1 MTGFGRSIRSNEHI
15 KVTVEVKTVNHR
27 FAEYHFRIPR
37 SLANFE
43 DKLKKKLNEYIKRG
57 RIEVY
62 ITTQGEGLYN
72 RKLSVDWNLLEDYLQ
87 YIKEIQERF
96 QIQENVP
103 LKDILN
109 RDELFIIEEKES
121 GTDGI
126 EELVLDASLEAIQYC
141 AGMRET
147 EGKALQ
153 QDIHSHIEKIQS
165 RVQTL
170 RQLAPTVVEQYS
182 SRLKNRIQE
191 YVDLQLDEA
200 RLMTEIAI
208 FADKAD
214 INEEL
219 TRLDSHI
226 VQFTN
231 FLNDPEPVG
240 RKLDFLVQEMN
251 RETNTIGSKAN
262 DAKITSEVVE
272 LKSLLEKIKEQI
284 QNIE

>member
-1 MTGFGRSIRSNEHI
+1 MTGFGRSIRSHEHI

-37 SLANFE
+37 SISNFE

-57 RIEVY
+57 RIEVF
-62 ITTQGEGLYN
+62 ITVEGEGLTN
-72 RKLSVDWNLLEDYLQ
+72 RKLSVDWNLLQDYLQ
-87 YIKEIQERF
+87 YIKEIQDRF
-96 QIQENVP
+96 QIQEEVP
-103 LKDILN
+103 LKDILK
-109 RDELFIIEEKES
+109 RDEIFSIEEQES
-121 GTDGI
+121 GNECI
-126 EELVLDASLEAIQYC
+126 EELVLDALLEAAQFC
-141 AGMRET
+141 VNMREA

-153 QDIHSHIEKIQS
+153 QDILSHIEKIQS
-165 RVQTL
+165 TVEAL
-170 RQLAPTVVEQYS
+170 RQYAPTVTLQYAN
-182 SRLKNRIQE
+182 RLKKRIQE

-200 RLMTEIAI
+200 RIMTEIAI

-226 VQFTN
+226 VQFN
-231 FLNDPEPVG
+231 RFLNDQEPVG
-240 RKLDFLVQEMN
+240 RKLDFLIQEMN

-262 DAKITSEVVE
+262 DAKIAAEVVE
-272 LKSLLEKIKEQI
+272 LKSLIEKIKEQI

>member
-57 RIEVY
+57 RIEVF
-62 ITTQGEGLYN
+62 ITIEGEGLYN

-87 YIKEIQERF
+87 YIKQIQERF
-96 QIQENVP
+96 QINEDVP

-109 RDELFIIEEKES
+109 RDELFIIEEQES
-121 GTDGI
+121 GNEGI
-126 EELVLDASLEAIQYC
+126 EELVLDAILEAVQYC
-141 AGMRET
+141 VSMREA
-147 EGKALQ
+147 EGKALLK
-153 QDIHSHIEKIQS
+153 DVLSHIEKIQS
-165 RVQTL
+165 RVQAL
-170 RQLAPTVVEQYS
+170 KQFAPTVVEQYS
-182 SRLKNRIQE
+182 NRLKKRIQE
-191 YVDLQLDEA
+191 YVDIQVDEA
-200 RLMTEIAI
+200 RIMTEIAI
-208 FADKAD
+208 FADKVD

-226 VQFTN
+226 VQFTT
-231 FLNDPEPVG
+231 FLKDPEPVG